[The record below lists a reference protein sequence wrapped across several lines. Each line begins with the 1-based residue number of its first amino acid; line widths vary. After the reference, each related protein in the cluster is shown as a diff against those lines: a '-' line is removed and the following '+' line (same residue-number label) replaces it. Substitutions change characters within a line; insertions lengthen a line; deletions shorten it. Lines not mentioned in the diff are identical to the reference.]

1 MSDMRQFLL
10 ETGTEEIP
18 ASYLEPAAAALS
30 ENLKLSLEREGIVV
44 ELLKPIW
51 SPRRLSL
58 LASLSVSSPEKSE
71 ERQGPPAKVA
81 KDQDGNWTVAAKKFA
96 ESLSVT
102 ESALFIK
109 ESEKGNYVCVKRS
122 VGGEQTSAILQRILP
137 EVIKKIPFPKNMRWP
152 QAGNDTYARPA
163 RWICCLF
170 GEEVVKFEF
179 AGLSSSS
186 TTRGHRFAHPE
197 PVTINNPDEY
207 VPKLRDA
214 YVLVDRDERKT
225 QVIKELSDKAKEL
238 GGALVPNE
246 ELVEEVTDLVEY
258 PVALDCNLGTFAD
271 LPREVLE
278 TALAKHQRAFVIEK
292 KSKLL
297 PHFLVVTNAPM
308 LDPALVRP
316 WFERMSVSRLE
327 DAEFF
332 IKEDLEKGLE
342 PLVAEESRVEWIK
355 GIGTLAQKTAW
366 LSTLGLFIGEMIP
379 GFDRVTYE
387 RAAHL
392 AKADL
397 LSNLVRE
404 KEFTSLQGI
413 AGGIYAEKLGEPL
426 AVSTA
431 IREQYSDTPS
441 SPSSPSSPE
450 SAVLAIADRLLNIAA
465 TFVLGKPPKGSSD
478 PFALRRQATAIARI
492 CVEGRLSIDL
502 ASAVKKVL
510 DLMGKEQ
517 AKSSEISEFLAD
529 RQRLF
534 LIDKGFAYDW
544 VDAVLAVAS
553 SAPYDCFIR
562 LQAFRELNKGEEF
575 KQVAVGQ
582 KRLANIT
589 RSIAPPP
596 PPSPG
601 LFSEPSERTLWAEAE
616 RARPLIESA
625 CESKNYEKALEL
637 LLSIRPA
644 IDKFFDDVFVMV
656 EDEKVRANRL
666 GMLAAIREEFLK
678 VADFSKIIVESN
690 NP

>member
-1 MSDMRQFLL
+1 MSDVRQFLL
-10 ETGTEEIP
+10 EIGTEEIP
-18 ASYLEPAAAALS
+18 ASYLAPAAAALS
-30 ENLKLSLEREGIVV
+30 DDLKSSLKREGITVDS
-44 ELLKPIW
+44 LKPLW

-58 LASLSVSSPEKSE
+58 LASLSVSSPEKTE

-81 KDQDGNWTVAAKKFA
+81 KDQNGNWTVAAKKFA
-96 ESLSVT
+96 ESLSVD

-152 QAGNDTYARPA
+152 QAANDSFARPV

-170 GEEVVKFEF
+170 GEEVVKIEF
-179 AGLSSSS
+179 AGLSSSN

-197 PVTINNPDEY
+197 AITINNPVEY
-207 VPKLRDA
+207 VQKLKEA
-214 YVLVDRDERKT
+214 YVLVDREERKAY
-225 QVIKELSDKAKEL
+225 VVKELTSKAEAL
-238 GGALVPNE
+238 GGELVPNG

-258 PVALDCNLGTFAD
+258 PKALDCNLGTFAD

-278 TALAKHQRAFVIEK
+278 TALAKHQRAFVVEK
-292 KSKLL
+292 KSKLI

-332 IKEDLEKGLE
+332 IKEDLEKGME

-355 GIGTLAQKTAW
+355 GIGTLAQKTEW
-366 LSTLGLFIGEMIP
+366 LSTLGLFIGGATP
-379 GFDRVTYE
+379 GFDRATYE
-387 RAAHL
+387 RAAYL

-413 AGGIYAEKLGEPL
+413 AGGIYAAKLGEPQ

-441 SPSSPSSPE
+441 TTE
-450 SAVLAIADRLLNIAA
+450 STVLGISDRLLNIAA

-502 ASAVKKVL
+502 ASAVKKAL
-510 DLMGKEQ
+510 EIMGKEQ
-517 AKSSEISEFLAD
+517 AKSGEISDFLTD
-529 RQRLF
+529 RLRLF
-534 LIDKGFAYDW
+534 LIDRGFAYDW

-596 PPSPG
+596 PPSSAF
-601 LFSEPSERTLWAEAE
+601 FSEPSERTLWAEAE
-616 RARPLIESA
+616 RARPLIERA
-625 CESKNYEKALEL
+625 CESKNYKKALEL

-666 GMLAAIREEFLK
+666 GMLAAIRGEFLK
-678 VADFSKIIVESN
+678 VADFSKIVVESN